1 MSQTVSYKT
10 AFKDMADIW
19 AAIKDLIDAGIF
31 GPDAKLNTRPEQGD
45 RFDVGVYHHGN
56 PEKKKNIIM
65 RVTGGSEEA
74 FGKGFYS
81 GGGNGFAIEQD
92 PQTDEI
98 NLLLDL
104 DYQREITPETQAK
117 IDKVR
122 QKINDMVKVHED
134 AHAIRRAFEHY
145 GIRVTNE
152 SELQVDMEV
161 ELTEEQIARIL
172 GGR

>member
-10 AFKDMADIW
+10 GFKELADIW
-19 AAIKDLIDAGIF
+19 AAINDLIEAGVF
-31 GPDAKLNTRPEQGD
+31 GPEAKLNTRTGD
-45 RFDVGVYHHGN
+45 EPFDVGVYHHGN

-65 RVTGGSEEA
+65 RVTGGSEDV

-92 PQTDEI
+92 PATGEI

-104 DYQREITPETQAK
+104 DYQSEITPATQAK

-134 AHAIRRAFEHY
+134 AHSILRNFEQY
-145 GIRVTNE
+145 GIRVTNK
-152 SELQVDMEV
+152 SEMQVDMEV
-161 ELTEEQIARIL
+161 ELTEEQITRIL